1 MSKTIKEANSVNTGL
16 LNMCQEI
23 WNDYKTGKADYET
36 LCVYKYTRKY
46 AVQQFPKNL
55 IAPLLLKRTEP
66 TKEDVENFRIELNLY
81 RYSKRGKQGM
91 EEAKQAAMDEKT
103 AIAVLKKKGYR
114 VMKKTTA
121 YIDL

>member
-1 MSKTIKEANSVNTGL
+1 MNRTIKTETPENSRL
-16 LNMCQEI
+16 LKACREI

-66 TKEDVENFRIELNLY
+66 TEEDAENFRVELNLY

-91 EEAKQAAMDEKT
+91 EETKQAAMDEKT

>member
-1 MSKTIKEANSVNTGL
+1 MNKTTSTPDSENGL
-16 LNMCQEI
+16 LQVCREI
-23 WNDYKTGKADYET
+23 WNDYKTAKIDYEK
-36 LCVYKYTRKY
+36 LNVYKYTRKY
-46 AVQQFPKNL
+46 SVRHFPKNL

-66 TKEDVENFRIELNLY
+66 TGEDAEKFRIELNLY
-81 RYSKRGKQGM
+81 SYSKRGRQDA
-91 EEAKQAAMDEKT
+91 EEARQAAMDEKT